1 MLVTGSRAWI
11 GASLL
16 ALTACGVSDRIRGW
30 MGADQEVVEEQ
41 AIAEDAPAEEPT
53 ASERAPE
60 VAPQSIAPPTEGL
73 GTTVAGLVPR
83 ASAATQP
90 PGTLGGDLDLVE
102 KIQITRLEAG
112 WTNKPKATMGAGGQG
127 VVFEI
132 DADVKVEPDVGL
144 NQARLMAKAT
154 CKVDDERRASS
165 AEVFSSKPST
175 YGGFEIVSADP
186 GEHEKA
192 WAHLFTQEE
201 IVGRMPCQVEFRLSS
216 PLSDKP
222 MRVDGVWCVRDSGI
236 EKAGCPELAPVA
248 AAKGITV
255 RDWEIDRLQ
264 RTMALTVQL
273 DERVWLD
280 RELVVRSSC
289 DRGGER
295 LPRLQFAYGQW
306 GLFDPGD
313 ASRVTLARYDGWFGA
328 DTPCELTVEWWRHD
342 DRGNRMDPQQ
352 AAIACVRKFVPEMG
366 PCGDETKAKE
376 SGAASPITVRKFD
389 PSIARD
395 PYNRRYHQLVAD
407 VELVANEDI
416 AGKYTLDVKGHCGKG
431 TRRQDVWMSP
441 DLNIE
446 PRMLEAEE
454 VAVGTMR
461 GYVGGGSSSCEIE
474 VQLTPVSA
482 SPGTPISLGKHC
494 VTRTSAKPC

>member
-1 MLVTGSRAWI
+1 MLVTGTRAWF

-16 ALTACGVSDRIRGW
+16 ATTACGVADRMRGW
-30 MGADQEVVEEQ
+30 MDAEQAAEEIVEE
-41 AIAEDAPAEEPT
+41 EPATPEP
-53 ASERAPE
+53 S
-60 VAPQSIAPPTEGL
+60 VAPPSVAPPSTAL
-73 GTTVAGLVPR
+73 GTAVTGLAPR
-83 ASAATQP
+83 ASTPPQP
-90 PGTLGGDLDLVE
+90 PGTLGSDLDLVE
-102 KIQITRLEAG
+102 KITITRLEAG
-112 WTNKPKATMGAGGQG
+112 WTNKPKATVAAGQG

-165 AEVFSSKPST
+165 AEVFSSKPSA

-201 IVGRMPCQVEFRLSS
+201 IVGRLPCQVEFRLSS

-222 MRVDGVWCVRDSGI
+222 MRVDGVWCVRDNGI
-236 EKAGCPELAPVA
+236 EAAGCRELAPVA
-248 AAKGITV
+248 PTKGITV
-255 RDWEIDRLQ
+255 RDWEIDRTQ
-264 RTMALTVQL
+264 RTMELTVQL

-313 ASRVTLARYDGWFGA
+313 GSRVTLSRYDGWFGA

-342 DRGNRMDPQQ
+342 DRGNRMDPQE
-352 AAIACVRKFVPEMG
+352 AAVACVRKFVPEMG
-366 PCGDETKAKE
+366 PCGNE
-376 SGAASPITVRKFD
+376 SREERRGAASPITVRKFN

-395 PYNRRYHQLVAD
+395 PYNRRYQQLVAD

-441 DLNIE
+441 DLNAE
-446 PRMLEAEE
+446 PRMLEANE
-454 VAVGTMR
+454 VALGMMR
-461 GYVGGGSSSCEIE
+461 GYVGGGASSCELE
-474 VQLTPVSA
+474 LLLTPVSA

-494 VTRTSAKPC
+494 LGRSGTRAC